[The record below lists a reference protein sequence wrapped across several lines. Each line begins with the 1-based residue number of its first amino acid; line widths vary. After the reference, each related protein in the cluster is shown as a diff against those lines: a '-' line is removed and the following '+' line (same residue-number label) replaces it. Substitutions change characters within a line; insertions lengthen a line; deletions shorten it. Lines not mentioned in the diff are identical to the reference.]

1 MAEIN
6 RDVATAIK
14 PPSPDRELLSC
25 LELIFGWLLLLEQ
38 AWLARDRSRSSLGRW
53 YHSSLINGGYPAGP
67 PILSLFLFVEKSR
80 RERERE
86 FLLSV
91 LKIYLSR
98 SLNNNSRVK
107 YSSQDLFHFLC
118 IAIKNFIHKI
128 IIEGIIIFSST
139 FGRIELQS
147 GRIWTICKLEPK
159 KRLKLLSG
167 ENCEDEG
174 ESFTEWKKVSPSP
187 PRFHRVPLIVFH

>member
-1 MAEIN
+1 MA
-6 RDVATAIK
+6 ATRRV
-14 PPSPDRELLSC
+14 PRFSLS
-25 LELIFGWLLLLEQ
+25 F
-38 AWLARDRSRSSLGRW
+38 SLW
-53 YHSSLINGGYPAGP
+53 KNLD
-67 PILSLFLFVEKSR
+67 
-80 RERERE
+80 ERERE

-147 GRIWTICKLEPK
+147 GRIWICKLEPK

-174 ESFTEWKKVSPSP
+174 ESFTE
-187 PRFHRVPLIVFH
+187 

>member
-147 GRIWTICKLEPK
+147 GRIWICKLEPK
-159 KRLKLLSG
+159 KRLKLLSR

-174 ESFTEWKKVSPSP
+174 ESFTERKKASP
-187 PRFHRVPLIVFH
+187 PFPFPVFIGFH

>member
-1 MAEIN
+1 MA
-6 RDVATAIK
+6 ATRRV
-14 PPSPDRELLSC
+14 PRFSLS
-25 LELIFGWLLLLEQ
+25 F
-38 AWLARDRSRSSLGRW
+38 SLW
-53 YHSSLINGGYPAGP
+53 KNLD
-67 PILSLFLFVEKSR
+67 
-80 RERERE
+80 ERERE

-174 ESFTEWKKVSPSP
+174 ISFTERKKASPSP
-187 PRFHRVPLIVFH
+187 PSPVFIGFH